1 MTYNKDN
8 WCMRI
13 ILIIGEIYF
22 IISLLGNIIDGY
34 APGIIVSSIIVIFLF
49 LMLKYKYPKT
59 KIKKTRKYP
68 KNYIVHNTYHKY
80 PHYKCKMKVG
90 EFR

>member
-1 MTYNKDN
+1 
-8 WCMRI
+8 MRI

-22 IISLLGNIIDGY
+22 IISLLGNVIDGY
-34 APGIIVSSIIVIFLF
+34 TPGIIVSSIIVIFLF

-68 KNYIVHNTYHKY
+68 KNYIVRNNYRKCSY
-80 PHYKCKMKVG
+80 YKCKK
-90 EFR
+90 R